1 MTAKQKRFCEEYL
14 IDLNATQA
22 AIRAGYAPASAADS
36 GSDNMQNRE
45 VSAYIKKQ
53 MAQRSRR
60 TGVTADR
67 VLEELAKVAFANATD
82 LIDDDGTIKDNVAR
96 EDSAAIATIKVKT
109 IRSRDGEEAVVERE
123 VRMADK
129 IKALE
134 LCGKHIGMFGVG
146 EDETVPISFV
156 VKYDYGESDRG
167 GSTV

>member
-36 GSDNMQNRE
+36 GSNNMQNSE
-45 VSAYIKKQ
+45 VSAYIKKC
-53 MAQRSRR
+53 MAERSKR
-60 TGVTADR
+60 TGVTSDR
-67 VLEELAKVAFANATD
+67 VLEELAKVAFANTAD
-82 LIDDDGTIKDNVAR
+82 LIDADGAMKDNVTR

-109 IRSRDGEEAVVERE
+109 ICSRDGEEKVIERE

-134 LCGKHIGMFGVG
+134 LCGKHVGMFGVG
-146 EDETVPISFV
+146 EDAPVPVSFV
-156 VKYDYGESDRG
+156 VKYDYGESD
-167 GSTV
+167 SDDSAV